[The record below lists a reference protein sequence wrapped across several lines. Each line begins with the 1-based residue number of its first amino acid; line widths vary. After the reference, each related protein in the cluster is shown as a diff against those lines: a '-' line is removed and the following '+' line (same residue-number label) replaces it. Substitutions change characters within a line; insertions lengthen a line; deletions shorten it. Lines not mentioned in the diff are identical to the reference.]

1 MLSDKEMALDALEMA
16 KAGAT
21 ELTKAASECSNQ
33 ALRQSLLQMRG
44 ACETSQQQLGNM
56 AITNKWYMPAAPA
69 NPNDTRQVV
78 QFYSQE
84 NVTPK
89 FDVNTM
95 LKQNQPNPL
104 M

>member
-44 ACETSQQQLGNM
+44 ACEASQQQLGNM

-69 NPNDTRQVV
+69 NPNDAHQVV
-78 QFYSQE
+78 QFYTQGSIPP
-84 NVTPK
+84 NA
-89 FDVNTM
+89 NTRFN
-95 LKQNQPNPL
+95 LNQPNPR